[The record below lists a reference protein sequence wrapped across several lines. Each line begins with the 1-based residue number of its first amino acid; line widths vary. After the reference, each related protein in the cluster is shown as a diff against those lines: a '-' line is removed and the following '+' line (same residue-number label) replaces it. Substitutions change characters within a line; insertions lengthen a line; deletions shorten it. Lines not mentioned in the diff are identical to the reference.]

1 MTEKKRDYAF
11 EALAEVTGSDWTAN
25 RGELNAALQS
35 IGLQEPLHS
44 PDSMAL
50 ADEIHKRAK
59 MYRSVYPDLVL
70 TPPALAKHWRRV
82 LEESERQAKPKAT
95 NQHSQATK
103 CELCSGDRF
112 VLVATRPAKSTA
124 WMEERKRKPN
134 GEMEEYAPCP
144 DCNSGCDASFRRPD
158 GYLVTPPDPSRVRE
172 MMRS

>member
-1 MTEKKRDYAF
+1 VTTKRDYAF

-35 IGLQEPLHS
+35 IGLQEPQHE

-134 GEMEEYAPCP
+134 GEMEEYAACYI
-144 DCNSGCDASFRRPD
+144 CNSDANVSFSRPD
-158 GYLVTPPDPSRVRE
+158 GSRFVGPDPARAKQ
-172 MMRS
+172 MLAG